1 MGKPSG
7 TLTFDVETYSA
18 HLLYTLP
25 PEKMFRLGGYRW
37 KGDAKVTLTDDL
49 EEMRHAIRRAR
60 WVVGHN
66 IWAFDLKVV
75 FGHESNEPVKLAMA
89 GRGLD
94 TLTHA
99 GLVNQAPY
107 KYMSRH
113 GYELTADTP
122 GKAMKWY
129 GLDEQAFQL
138 GVSGKTDKLSELA
151 FEYGDPTLPT
161 AERIVDGYGK
171 IPTDDPRYQA
181 YLVGDVEASERV
193 AAALLKRGKLSG
205 DGETYEHLG
214 REYVGYP
221 MREQEIAARAAV
233 ISSNGWLVD
242 EQGAT
247 VRRDELAARRDVIV
261 GELERDYGLP
271 TEGDA
276 PWDTNGGK
284 TAILAALGDHGITP
298 ENTPDWP
305 KTPLDEPKKRAEH
318 LANVAKKI
326 EKKQAEVDGWRDD
339 LYSGISP
346 GSGRK
351 LTARQVSSRERRI
364 AEHEAEI
371 AALTANPWPVAYGLS
386 LGGETLKELTEGTGA
401 EELGTALAE
410 LKGQRSLAQLTLD
423 SIHPDGRVHPEI
435 TMVQASGR
443 WSTTKP
449 GLTVWTA
456 RGPGRIERDY
466 YLPDSDDDLLV
477 SFDLS
482 NADARAVAAESGD
495 VAFAERFQ
503 PGKDGHLINAW
514 AAWGKDVVGTDKHD
528 PVTAKYRD
536 QAKPGGHAW
545 GYRVGPPKLAKLW
558 KKAVSEAKLFLDNMN
573 RAFPDVVAWQ
583 NAMVRYAKRHGYV
596 VNDWGRKM
604 RVEKGR
610 EFTQAPA
617 LIGQSTTREII
628 CDALLKMPLPVLR
641 RVKAQIHDELVLSM
655 PKKNIER
662 HQAYVLGLMN
672 YSHLPKHGKGQRI
685 DFPASSGAGG
695 ATWML
700 ATHD

>member
-1 MGKPSG
+1 MRKPSG
-7 TLTFDVETYSA
+7 TLTFDVESFSA
-18 HLLYTLP
+18 SELYTLP
-25 PEKMFRLGGYRW
+25 PEKMFRIGGYRW
-37 KGDAKVTLTDDL
+37 RGESEVVITTDL
-49 EEMRHAIRRAR
+49 EEMREMIRRAR
-60 WVVGHN
+60 WIVGHN
-66 IWAFDLKVV
+66 IHMFDLKVI
-75 FGHESNEPVKLAMA
+75 FGCWSNEPVKFAMA
-89 GRGLD
+89 GRVYD

-113 GYELTADTP
+113 GYELIADTP
-122 GKAMKWY
+122 GKAMKWF
-129 GLDEQAFQL
+129 GLDEQAYQL
-138 GVSGKTDKLSELA
+138 GVSGKTDDLA
-151 FEYGDPTLPT
+151 ALAKEFVEPGEDISL
-161 AERIVDGYGK
+161 GYGR
-171 IPTDDPRYQA
+171 IPLDDPRYQA

-205 DGETYEHLG
+205 GGETYEYLG
-214 REYVGYP
+214 RKYVGYP

-247 VRRDELAARRDVIV
+247 ARRDELAARRDVIV

-276 PWDTNGGK
+276 PWDTNEGK
-284 TAILAALGDHGITP
+284 AAILTALADRGITP

-305 KTPLDEPKKRAEH
+305 KTPADSDKKRAEF
-318 LANVAKKI
+318 LEKVRAKI
-326 EKKQAEVDGWRDD
+326 EKRQAEVDEWRAE
-339 LYSGISP
+339 LEAGVSAK
-346 GSGRK
+346 SGRA
-351 LTARQVSSRERRI
+351 LTRRSVESKTRRI

-371 AALTANPWPVAYGLS
+371 AALEADPWPVAYGLS
-386 LGGETLKELTEGTGA
+386 LGGETLIELTKDTDA
-401 EELGTALAE
+401 EELGAALAE

-423 SIHPDGRVHPEI
+423 SIHPDGRVHPDI

-456 RGPGRIERDY
+456 RGPGRVERDY
-466 YLPDSDDDLLV
+466 YLPDSEDDLLV
-477 SFDLS
+477 SFDYS

-558 KKAVSEAKLFLDNMN
+558 KKPVAEAKLFLDNMN
-573 RAFPDVVAWQ
+573 KAFRGVVAWQ
-583 NAMVRYAKRHGYV
+583 DAMVKFARRHGYV
-596 VNDWGRKM
+596 VNDWGRVM

-610 EFTQAPA
+610 EYTQAPA

-641 RVKAQIHDELVLSM
+641 RVKAQIHDELVMSI

-662 HQAYVLGLMN
+662 HQAYVLNLMN